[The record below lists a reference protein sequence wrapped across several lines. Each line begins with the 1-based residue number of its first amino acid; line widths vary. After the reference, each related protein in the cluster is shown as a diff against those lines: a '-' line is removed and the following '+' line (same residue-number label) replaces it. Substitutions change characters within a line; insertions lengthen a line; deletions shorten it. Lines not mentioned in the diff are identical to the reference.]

1 MSFQRTRMS
10 ADRTLMSV
18 IRTSLSLIT
27 FGFTL
32 FQFAQKLR
40 EGGVLKSASPERNFG
55 TALVILGIAMLVL
68 GIIYHIQFMLGLRAM
83 RRQMAEEHLIH
94 GESKF
99 PASLT
104 LIVAIA
110 LLLVGLAAIVSML
123 FRSGPFS

>member
-55 TALVILGIAMLVL
+55 TALVLLGIAMLIL
-68 GIIYHIQFMLGLRAM
+68 GIIYHIQFMLGLRAV
-83 RRQMAEEHLIH
+83 RQEMTDEHLIH

-99 PASLT
+99 PPSLT
-104 LIVAIA
+104 LITALA
-110 LLLVGLAAIVSML
+110 LLLIGFAAILSMV
-123 FRSGPFS
+123 FRAGPFA